1 MTKQIPVFI
10 EKLQVMGTI
19 KVSGQQLLKKS
30 IFKNT
35 NMEAGAGV
43 RQAGPGCWGEKI
55 KKQPSDRPDGV
66 RQLGGEA

>member
-10 EKLQVMGTI
+10 EKLQVMETI

-43 RQAGPGCWGEKI
+43 QQAGPGCWG
-55 KKQPSDRPDGV
+55 
-66 RQLGGEA
+66 GGA